1 MNRLIVSTLA
11 AVTLMAAMSCAAY
24 ALGSPEE
31 KGQTTGIIIHDKGQV
46 PTNDVRQIT
55 GGKLLDKPTFGEKFK
70 MHGTSR
76 R

>member
-1 MNRLIVSTLA
+1 
-11 AVTLMAAMSCAAY
+11 MATMSCAAY

-31 KGQTTGIIIHDKGQV
+31 KGQTTGIIIHDKGQANGAMV

-70 MHGTSR
+70 MHGSSR
-76 R
+76 P